1 MLAYGL
7 LFTASA
13 FAADIISYK
22 PNPSVNDLSLKNE
35 FTFTPSKAGIV
46 YFEAPLGL
54 KLSQCAVSVKESDV
68 GTPVTIAVGGVP
80 VFDGTP
86 SANAVIK
93 SMFYE
98 KNTCTPHNSSISI
111 SRTIGKATICKSTGD
126 PHYLSSFGSKFSFQD
141 EGYFTLF
148 NSNHLTVQVFQKKF
162 GKVSYNQAAAIRY
175 GNEVYILDVRSYN
188 PKTALSRAN
197 GRQKYVIYTAPTAK
211 QPTHKFTFSPCS
223 STITIKVNTGKIGQ
237 YLDITINAAASYSQ
251 GTISGI
257 CGAKTAPKDLVP
269 FVISNSQNYFLNRY
283 ETLSEL
289 SDADYKRLVNCV
301 IPPPKDACNPPVTLT
316 TTQVVTLP
324 TYVLP
329 TSSSVLPVLSSST
342 SSPVSTPTSVPPN
355 YNETVVTLCTKVMV
369 AIKCGDLVDI
379 DYYTQACISDC
390 HGTGSLAPIE
400 STKLQM
406 IVDCQSR
413 TELRRCHP
421 DPIKAQTA
429 VTIQVSLGISDN
441 KCPNSCSKNGQCIS
455 TGCVCNTGYTGLGCE
470 TSLKEIAAP
479 VSEFYSPIVYPS
491 YAPVYGYT
499 QILGQA
505 PPSTNVP
512 SIPNSPVIPVEAVA
526 PVIPVEV
533 VASVIPVGAVASV
546 LGEANKP
553 TIQAVAPVSET
564 TLETNNASPAQVEA
578 VAPVSGETAEGQQP
592 SEGIYSPASPV
603 YTTTATFVSIML
615 LIVNLF

>member
-86 SANAVIK
+86 SANAIIK

-223 STITIKVNTGKIGQ
+223 STITFKINICRYGS
-237 YLDITINAAASYSQ
+237 YLNITLNAAALS
-251 GTISGI
+251 
-257 CGAKTAPKDLVP
+257 LE
-269 FVISNSQNYFLNRY
+269 FVVQNLLQEMCECLNVRLNSFAIPDSENYF
-283 ETLSEL
+283 ETRFENLEEL
-289 SDADYKRLVNCV
+289 SSISTPRVAQNISLLYICS
-301 IPPPKDACNPPVTLT
+301 
-316 TTQVVTLP
+316 
-324 TYVLP
+324 TY
-329 TSSSVLPVLSSST
+329 SST
-342 SSPVSTPTSVPPN
+342 YSSTPRFR
-355 YNETVVTLCTKVMV
+355 Y
-369 AIKCGDLVDI
+369 
-379 DYYTQACISDC
+379 
-390 HGTGSLAPIE
+390 
-400 STKLQM
+400 LQ
-406 IVDCQSR
+406 IFQ
-413 TELRRCHP
+413 
-421 DPIKAQTA
+421 
-429 VTIQVSLGISDN
+429 
-441 KCPNSCSKNGQCIS
+441 
-455 TGCVCNTGYTGLGCE
+455 
-470 TSLKEIAAP
+470 
-479 VSEFYSPIVYPS
+479 
-491 YAPVYGYT
+491 
-499 QILGQA
+499 
-505 PPSTNVP
+505 
-512 SIPNSPVIPVEAVA
+512 
-526 PVIPVEV
+526 
-533 VASVIPVGAVASV
+533 
-546 LGEANKP
+546 
-553 TIQAVAPVSET
+553 
-564 TLETNNASPAQVEA
+564 
-578 VAPVSGETAEGQQP
+578 
-592 SEGIYSPASPV
+592 
-603 YTTTATFVSIML
+603 
-615 LIVNLF
+615 LIFLNDFR